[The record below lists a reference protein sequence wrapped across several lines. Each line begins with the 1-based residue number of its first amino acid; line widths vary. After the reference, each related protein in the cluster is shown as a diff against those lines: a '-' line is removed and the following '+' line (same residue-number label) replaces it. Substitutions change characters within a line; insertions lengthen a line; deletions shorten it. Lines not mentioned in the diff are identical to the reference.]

1 VLDLVQLAGLETR
14 RPHQLSG
21 GQQQRVALARA
32 LVLQPHVLLLD
43 EPLGAVDRQLRKAM
57 QTELRRIQREVGMTF
72 LYVTHDQDEALS
84 MSDRMAVMRQGAIE
98 QLGTPQ
104 DIFQTPRTQFVAE
117 FMGAANIF
125 TGRVLARKEPTV
137 HLETPSG
144 LRLVCQCAAAVSV
157 GASLS
162 VVVRPDVV
170 QVVPHGWT
178 WTGDN
183 AFPGRVITKTYLGE
197 VTALTVALAGGDTML
212 CHVPSRLE
220 QQFGYQEATAVL
232 VGWQAQ
238 DTHVLQE

>member
-1 VLDLVQLAGLETR
+1 
-14 RPHQLSG
+14 
-21 GQQQRVALARA
+21 
-32 LVLQPHVLLLD
+32 
-43 EPLGAVDRQLRKAM
+43 
-57 QTELRRIQREVGMTF
+57 MTF

-84 MSDRMAVMRQGAIE
+84 MSDRLAVMRLGAIE

-125 TGRVLARKEPTV
+125 TGQIMARTEHTV
-137 HLETPSG
+137 HLKTSSG
-144 LRLVCQCAAAVSV
+144 LQLVCQCATAVSV

-183 AFPGRVITKTYLGE
+183 AFPGRVTAKTYLGE
-197 VTALTVALAGGDTML
+197 VTALTVALPGGDTMQ

-220 QQFGYQEATAVL
+220 QQFDYREATAVL

-238 DTHVLQE
+238 DMHVLEE